1 MNQAKQKI
9 QINGRPI
16 MLASYVKHEVKS
28 YRVPIRIKFPKAGE
42 SYMGGHSDGYIYRS
56 VFAGSSLSQSFEMVK
71 SFLQEEGYG
80 DLPIPKD
87 DKELQLF
94 QLNTR
99 NKQVLLFEDNGYV
112 HNPIKILFPLDRRKK
127 YTLELYLY
135 NESGENHLLKFH
147 NKDNNEG
154 KSSNPH

>member
-1 MNQAKQKI
+1 MGQTKQKI

-16 MLASYVKHEVKS
+16 MLASYVKHDIKS
-28 YRVPIRIKFPKAGE
+28 YRVPIRIKFPQKGE
-42 SYMGGHSDGYIYRS
+42 SYMGGFSDGYIYRS
-56 VFAGSSLSQSFEMVK
+56 VFAGSSLNQSYEMVK

-80 DLPIPKD
+80 DIPIPKD
-87 DKELQLF
+87 DKELLLF

-112 HNPIKILFPLDRRKK
+112 HNPIKILFPIDRRKK
-127 YTLELYLY
+127 HTLELFLY

-147 NKDNNEG
+147 NKDDN
-154 KSSNPH
+154 KSTNAHQ